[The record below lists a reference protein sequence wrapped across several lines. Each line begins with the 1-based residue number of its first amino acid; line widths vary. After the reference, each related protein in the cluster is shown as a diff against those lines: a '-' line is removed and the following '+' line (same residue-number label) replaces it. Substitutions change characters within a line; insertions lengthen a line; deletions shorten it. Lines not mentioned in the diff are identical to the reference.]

1 VEEGMKILVSDK
13 LSPKGLE
20 ILQNEGDGLE
30 VIIKTGMTPAELIK
44 EIPSYQGLIVRS
56 GTKVTADVIA
66 AADNLKIIGRAGIGV
81 DNIDIDAASKRGI
94 IVMNTPEGNAITTA
108 EHTISLIL
116 SLSRKIPQAT
126 SSMKAKKWEKGK
138 FMGVEVFNKTLGI
151 IGLGRIGR
159 LVAQRAQG
167 LGMRT
172 IAYDPYISSDM
183 AQNLGAPL
191 VELDKLLATADY
203 ITVHTPKTSETKYL
217 IGEKEFAK
225 MKKGVRIIN
234 CARGGI
240 IDEKALYEAIISGKV
255 AGAAL
260 DVFEQEPP
268 GDNALLALDEVI
280 CTPHLGAATE
290 EAQDNVAIEVAQQI
304 IDYFKHGEIRN
315 AVNLPSMNAELY
327 AQMETYITLAEKLG
341 SLEAQLLEG
350 GIKEVKISYS
360 GEVTKLEIRYLTAS
374 LLKGLLEHFVK
385 ERINLVN
392 SAIIARERGI
402 LVTETILSQPK
413 NYSSLI
419 QLEVFTDKENGSV
432 AGTLYGQR
440 DARLVA
446 INSYPLEAV
455 LSGHMLVFHNQD
467 MPGVIGKIGTILGN
481 NQINIAGMNLGRKA
495 IGGMATALVNV
506 DSEIPESVLEEIRA
520 LPNILYVKKVKL

>member
-1 VEEGMKILVSDK
+1 MKILVSDK
-13 LSPKGLE
+13 LSPKGIE
-20 ILQNEGDGLE
+20 VLQREGEGLE
-30 VIIKTGMTPAELIK
+30 VVIKTGLSQAELIR
-44 EIPSYQGLIVRS
+44 EIPPYHGLIVRS
-56 GTKVTADVIA
+56 STKVTADVIA

-81 DNIDIDAASKRGI
+81 DNIDIEAASKRGI

-116 SLSRKIPQAT
+116 ALSRKIPQAT
-126 SSMKAKKWEKGK
+126 SSMKAKRWEKGK

-159 LVAQRAQG
+159 LVARRAQG

-183 AQNLGAPL
+183 AKNIGAPL
-191 VELDKLLATADY
+191 VSWDELLSSSDY
-203 ITVHTPKTSETKYL
+203 ITIHTPKTSETRYL
-217 IGEKEFAK
+217 IGEKEFER

-240 IDEKALYEAIISGKV
+240 IDEKALYKAIVSGKV

-268 GDNALLALDEVI
+268 ADYSLIELDEVI

-290 EAQDNVAIEVAQQI
+290 EAQDNVAIEVAQQMI
-304 IDYFKHGEIRN
+304 GYFKRGEIKN
-315 AVNLPSMNAELY
+315 AVNLPSMNAELFARMKHY
-327 AQMETYITLAEKLG
+327 LILAEKLG

-350 GIKEVKISYS
+350 GVKEVKISYS
-360 GEVTKLEIRYLTAS
+360 GEVAQLEIRYLTAS
-374 LLKGLLEHFVK
+374 LLKGLLEHFIE

-392 SAIIARERGI
+392 STIIAKERGI
-402 LVTETILSQPK
+402 SVSETILSEPK

-419 QLEVFTDKENGSV
+419 QLEVLTDKEKGSL
-432 AGTLYGQR
+432 AGTLYGNE
-440 DARLVA
+440 DPRLVA
-446 INSYPLEAV
+446 INTYPLEAV
-455 LSGHMLVFHNQD
+455 LAGHMLVLHNQD

-481 NQINIAGMNLGRKA
+481 NQINIAGMHLGRKA
-495 IGGMATALVNV
+495 IGGMATALINV
-506 DSEIPESVLEEIRA
+506 DSEVPEQVLEEIRL
-520 LPNILYVKKVKL
+520 LPNILSVKKVKL